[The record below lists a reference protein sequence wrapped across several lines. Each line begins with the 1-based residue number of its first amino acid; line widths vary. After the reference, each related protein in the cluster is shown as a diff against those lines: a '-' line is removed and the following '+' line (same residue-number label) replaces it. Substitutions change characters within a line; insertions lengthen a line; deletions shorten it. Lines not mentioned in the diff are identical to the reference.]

1 MHDNDR
7 FDGIYDFVAAVRLG
21 SFAAAA
27 AERGVTASGVGK
39 SVSRLEARLG
49 TKLLHRT
56 TRRLALTEEGAA
68 YYDLCVQM
76 LDDLDHMESSLGSG
90 PQAPAG
96 RLRVDLPAAFGRLHV
111 LPTLLDFAAQNPR
124 LDLAVTFSDRTVNL
138 IEEGIDLSV
147 RIGALNNDADLVAR
161 RLGTQRLMIC
171 AAPAYLAQHGT
182 PAKREQLEEHD
193 CIIGWRRQ
201 GPPTWMLRAGDG
213 SVAEIAQPIRVRHA
227 LRDGQAMLDA
237 VLAGAGLCQLP
248 TWLIDAHLQS
258 GALVP
263 VLDEYAGG
271 EMPIHAVWPVTRYL
285 KPKLR
290 AAIDVLTAMAAA
302 PNPVFHPAR

>member
-7 FDGIYDFVAAVRLG
+7 FDGIHDFVAAVRLG

-27 AERGVTASGVGK
+27 AARGVTASGVGK
-39 SVSRLEARLG
+39 SVSRLESRLG

-56 TRRLALTEEGAA
+56 TRRLSLTQEGTA

-76 LDDLDHMESSLGSG
+76 LDDLDEMESSLATGRQS
-90 PQAPAG
+90 PAG

-111 LPTLLDFAAQNPR
+111 LPTLLDFAAQHPR
-124 LDLAVTFSDRTVNL
+124 LNLAVTFTDRTVNL
-138 IEEGIDLSV
+138 VDEGIDLAV

-161 RLGTQRLMIC
+161 RLGTQRLLIC
-171 AAPAYLAQHGT
+171 AAPSYLARHGA
-182 PAKREQLEEHD
+182 PLRREQLAEHD
-193 CIIGWRRQ
+193 CIVGWRRQ
-201 GPPTWMLRAGDG
+201 GPPTWLLRAADG
-213 SVAEIAQPIRVRHA
+213 GAIVQPIRVRHEF
-227 LRDGQAMLDA
+227 RDGQAMLGA

-248 TWLIDAHLQS
+248 TWLIDTHLRS

-263 VLDEYAGG
+263 VLDDYAGG

-290 AAIDVLTAMAAA
+290 AAIDALSAMAAA
-302 PNPVFHPAR
+302 PNPVFHPTR

>member
-1 MHDNDR
+1 MTDNDR

-39 SVSRLEARLG
+39 SVTRLESRLG

-56 TRRLALTEEGAA
+56 TRRLALTQEGTA
-68 YYDLCVQM
+68 YYDMCVQM
-76 LDDLDHMESSLGSG
+76 LGDLEEMESSLSTGRQS
-90 PQAPAG
+90 PAG

-111 LPTLLDFAAQNPR
+111 LPTLLDFAAQHPR
-124 LDLAVTFSDRTVNL
+124 LDLAVTFTDRTVNL
-138 IEEGIDLSV
+138 VEEGVDLAV

-161 RLGTQRLMIC
+161 QLGTQRLLIC
-171 AAPAYLAQHGT
+171 AAPAYIARHGAPLT
-182 PAKREQLEEHD
+182 REQLGEHD

-201 GPPTWMLRAGDG
+201 GPPAWMLRAPDGDT
-213 SVAEIAQPIRVRHA
+213 IAQPIRVRHEF
-227 LRDGQAMLDA
+227 RDGQAMLDA

-248 TWLIDAHLQS
+248 TWLIGTHLQS
-258 GALVP
+258 GELVT
-263 VLDEYAGG
+263 VLDEHAGG

-290 AAIDVLTAMAAA
+290 AAIDALTDMAAA
-302 PNPVFHPAR
+302 PNAVFHPTR